1 MRKLFLT
8 CIFIS
13 GCASTHLNRTPSAI
27 EMPFELEVNNPNHE
41 GWKNFDNL
49 IDEKYII
56 GLGEAT
62 HYTDGFN
69 RARGQ
74 FIKRLT
80 DSKDFRLI
88 LIETQDTA
96 VAQLRSYLKKGK
108 CQNLSQHNF
117 PKIFEGWRSAVVG
130 EFFQW
135 ACEFNREHPDDK
147 ILFYGFDIQ
156 SMATEGAEKVH
167 QFILRQKSVPKF
179 TAKIKDYDS
188 KISSCLFG
196 GVPTEKSYE
205 IFSERKKTMSI
216 RYKSMSANTKQRTL
230 DDFKQCESALNILD
244 EIIKEHGVST
254 DVTEALIRS
263 AAYFK
268 YGNLS
273 EYEKILHQDKRT
285 IHSKKFSALRDLG
298 MAEVSKSFIR
308 EMKRKTIIWAHSAHL
323 NKNSLKNPRND
334 SYLYVGEKMLG
345 QHIFEEY
352 GDDYF
357 VINITAYRIG
367 TRCSKRYSY
376 CKDDSPEYFSHQGLF
391 WENKMKVEIPW
402 KEAFISTSSSIFS
415 KTEQHYNCYGFA
427 GECSI
432 PKEHG
437 DAFFYMTEAEHQ
449 KFLNE

>member
-1 MRKLFLT
+1 MKKLFLAF
-8 CIFIS
+8 IFT
-13 GCASTHLNRTPSAI
+13 GCASINLNRNPSAI
-27 EMPFELEVNNPNHE
+27 DMPFELEVNNPNHE
-41 GWKNFDNL
+41 GWETFDNL

-74 FIKRLT
+74 FIKRLVE
-80 DSKDFRLI
+80 SKYFRLV

-96 VAQLRSYLKKGK
+96 VAQLRSYLNKGE
-108 CQNLSQHNF
+108 CQNFSQNNF
-117 PKIFEGWRSAVVG
+117 PEIFEGWRSVIVG
-130 EFFQW
+130 ELFQW
-135 ACEFNREHPDDK
+135 VCKFNRKHPDDK

-156 SMATEGAEKVH
+156 GMAAEGAEKVH
-167 QFILRQKSVPKF
+167 QFIHRQKSVPKF
-179 TAKIKDYDS
+179 SAKIRDYNS

-196 GVPTEKSYE
+196 GVPTEKLYVIS
-205 IFSERKKTMSI
+205 SEQKKAMSI
-216 RYKSMSANTKQRTL
+216 RRKIMDVNTEQRTL
-230 DDFKQCESALNILD
+230 DDFKQCQSALNTLD
-244 EIIKEHGVST
+244 EIIEEHGAST
-254 DVTEALIRS
+254 GVTEALIRA
-263 AAYFK
+263 AAYFT
-268 YGNLS
+268 YENLS
-273 EYEKILHQDKRT
+273 EYEKIFYQGERSVN
-285 IHSKKFSALRDLG
+285 SKKASALRDLG

-308 EMKRKTIIWAHSAHL
+308 EMKSKTIIWAHSAHL
-323 NKNSLKNPRND
+323 NKNSIKNPRND
-334 SYLYVGEKMLG
+334 LYLYVGEKMLG

-352 GDDYF
+352 GNDYF

-391 WENKMKVEIPW
+391 WENKIKAEIPW
-402 KEAFISTSSSIFS
+402 REAFIPTSSSIFS
-415 KTEQHYNCYGFA
+415 EIEQHYNCYGFA

-449 KFLNE
+449 KFLND